1 MPDGAVLRVA
11 ATVPTPTMRREI
23 TLDARNMEP
32 PEPLERV
39 LEAIGSFAKGDRLRL
54 LIDFE
59 PVPLY
64 RILERNGFGHHAEP
78 GTVSNYEVTIWMM
91 E

>member
-1 MPDGAVLRVA
+1 
-11 ATVPTPTMRREI
+11 MRREI
-23 TLDARNMEP
+23 TVDARNMEP

-39 LEAIGSFAKGDRLRL
+39 LEAIAGFTYGDRLRL

-64 RILERNGFGHHAEP
+64 RMLERNGFGHLAEP
-78 GTVSNYEVTIWMM
+78 GTVSNYEITIWMK